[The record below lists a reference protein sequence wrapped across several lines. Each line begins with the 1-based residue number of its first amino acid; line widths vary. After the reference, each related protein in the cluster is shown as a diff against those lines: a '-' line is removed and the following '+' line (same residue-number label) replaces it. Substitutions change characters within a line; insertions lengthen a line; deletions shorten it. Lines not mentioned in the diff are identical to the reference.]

1 MAFDEVCDL
10 LMTGNLALELSETSE
25 ILVCVCVFVLS
36 GDLYFGIL
44 GGFFAPS
51 ATTLLLLLFSRL
63 RLAATFMVLKLTKR
77 TELLS

>member
-51 ATTLLLLLFSRL
+51 ATTLLLLFSRL
-63 RLAATFMVLKLTKR
+63 RLAATFMVLKLTKC